1 MKIRNAIFGLFV
13 LASVLSFHPARVPAA
28 IDLTGWRFPL
38 PRGSWWIYQGPKESL
53 HDCSHPGDRT
63 HCGTWWED
71 VCAVDIWSPEETQT
85 PILAPADGKVIFAQM
100 RSDTAGR
107 TVKIRHDN
115 DVISTYFH
123 MDQIAV
129 AKDDEV
135 KAGDKLGY
143 MGKSGNPAFSVHL
156 HFVLLKGDGSS
167 SCESIRGLD
176 GYYPPAPDAKN
187 PSAWSYATSTNKPIE
202 AVDRSDARTVERIV
216 NPPAYR
222 WPGDGERFRDVS
234 EVLLKW
240 TPSAYA
246 SQYQVEYQS
255 DAGGT
260 KTSAW
265 INDLQYTVNPVSLAR
280 FTWRVCARNASGRES
295 DWSPQMSFFV
305 EGTPP
310 APAQPAKPTLRD
322 PRDGSTASSSDDVTI
337 SWNPAQNAMEYKVE
351 TWGNTVRGCDW
362 QNGTSCRIGQLPAG
376 IVRWHVKARNASGES
391 DWSDGWSLTIQDT
404 PRIITITPTWTR
416 APTATST
423 LTPAASSDRDL
434 QIVGGLSL
442 SNISPRVGDSV
453 TASFR
458 IRNASSRTI
467 IIRQLDAGARGPNA
481 RNLNW
486 NAPEVDFPAVFA
498 LTLQPGQELDYR
510 QSRTFDAPGDY
521 FAEPVW
527 MDIFGA
533 WAGAWPYPRVWFNVA
548 PRQITLTPT
557 PTRTPTIP
565 SSPGR
570 LVIIGGLSV
579 SNTNPQANQDV
590 NARYRVRND
599 GGSPI
604 TARYLGV
611 KGRHASTNSTYDFF
625 WLENLTLQPGQE
637 YTYDANRGFDRIGSY
652 SLTPN
657 YSDGANWYD
666 IKFANGSSNYV
677 TINVSASQPP
687 TLTPT
692 RPGPTGNL
700 APRARREPDGINSG
714 NAFDGNLSTFWTNG
728 LGHRF
733 NLRLTLQDAATI
745 NRIIVW
751 DRPQNSPDNNQI
763 NQLIVT
769 LSNGMNRRFDMNS
782 GGPRCIDVT
791 LSSPQTISWVNLKAD
806 DASGNNGLSEVEIW
820 AGSKTSGPNC
830 SNRGNLP

>member
-1 MKIRNAIFGLFV
+1 MKIRNVIFALFALV
-13 LASVLSFHPARVPAA
+13 SILSFRPLSVPATV
-28 IDLTGWRFPL
+28 DLTGWHFPL
-38 PRGSWWIYQGPKESL
+38 PRGSWWVYQGPKESL
-53 HDCSHPGDRT
+53 YDCSRPGDRT

-71 VCAVDIWSPEETQT
+71 ICAVDVWSPEETQT
-85 PILAPADGKVIFAQM
+85 PILAPAKGKVIFAER

-115 DVISTYFH
+115 GIVSTYFH
-123 MDQIAV
+123 LDQITVTRDA
-129 AKDDEV
+129 EV
-135 KAGDKLGY
+135 NAGDKLGY
-143 MGKSGNPAFSVHL
+143 MGRSGTVSVHL
-156 HFVLLKGDGSS
+156 HFALLKDDGTST
-167 SCESIRGLD
+167 CESMRGLD
-176 GYYPPAPDAKN
+176 GYHPPAPDAN
-187 PSAWSYATSTNKPIE
+187 NRSAWSYATSTNKSIE
-202 AVDRSDARTVERIV
+202 EIDRSDARTITRVV
-216 NPPAYR
+216 SPPVYR
-222 WPGDGERFRDVS
+222 WPGDGERFPGVS
-234 EVLLKW
+234 EVMIKW

-246 SQYQVEYQS
+246 SQYQVDYQS
-255 DAGGT
+255 DSGET

-265 INDLQYTVNPVSLAR
+265 INALQYTISPVSSAR
-280 FTWRVCARNASGRES
+280 YTWRVRARNPSGRES
-295 DWSPQMSFFV
+295 DWSYPLSFIV

-310 APAQPAKPTLRD
+310 SPAKPASPTLTS
-322 PRDGSTASSSDDVTI
+322 PGDGSVLLPSDDVTLA
-337 SWNPAQNAMEYKVE
+337 WNPSANATQYKVE
-351 TWGNTVRGCDW
+351 TWGNAVTGCDW
-362 QNGTSCRIGQLPAG
+362 QASTTCRIGQLPPG
-376 IVRWHVKARNASGES
+376 TLRWHVKARNAGGQES
-391 DWSDGWSLTIQDT
+391 DWSDPWSFTIQEP
-404 PRIITITPTWTR
+404 PRIISITPTWT
-416 APTATST
+416 PTSTATST
-423 LTPAASSDRDL
+423 LTPVASSDRDL

-442 SNISPRVGDSV
+442 STTSPRVGDSV

-458 IRNASSRTI
+458 IRNTSSRAI
-467 IIRQLDAGARGPNA
+467 IIRQLEAGARGPNA
-481 RNLNW
+481 RSLNW
-486 NAPEVDFPAVFA
+486 NAPEADFPAVFA

-527 MDIFGA
+527 MDAFGT
-533 WAGAWPYPRVWFNVA
+533 WAGVWSYPRVWFNVA

-565 SSPGR
+565 ASPGH
-570 LVIIGGLSV
+570 LVIVEGLSV
-579 SNTNPQANQDV
+579 SNTNPQVNQSV

-604 TARYLGV
+604 TARYFGV
-611 KGRHASTNSTYDFF
+611 KGRHTSTNSTYDFF

-637 YTYDANRGFDRIGSY
+637 YSYDANRGFDRAGSY

-700 APRARREPDGINSG
+700 APRARREPDGIGSG
-714 NAFDGNLSTFWTNG
+714 SAFDGNLSTFWTNG

-733 NLRLTLQDAATI
+733 NLRLTLVETATV

-751 DRPQNSPDNNQI
+751 DRPQNSPDNQQI
-763 NQLIVT
+763 NQLIVS
-769 LSNGMNRRFDMNS
+769 LSNGWSKRFDMNS

-820 AGSKTSGPNC
+820 AGGKTTGLNC
-830 SNRGNLP
+830 SNKGTLPE